1 MYFITRL
8 YKILYDLVTNSQNY
22 LNIESKPNQKE
33 ENLNSDLQEQI
44 SENSYAQSE
53 QELDAQIFL
62 KILQNFFMRADID
75 LRKLNG

>member
-44 SENSYAQSE
+44 SDNSYA
-53 QELDAQIFL
+53 
-62 KILQNFFMRADID
+62 
-75 LRKLNG
+75 